1 MNWEYI
7 AGFFDAQGCVGF
19 YTTTKEYRYSYV
31 KIPKGRKQRMIIMT
45 QKTRQVLEDIHCF
58 LKSEGIESQ
67 IDERKNI
74 LNGRV
79 FPFYRLEVRGR
90 ASKIKFLEEI
100 KDKVIL
106 KRSKVIDALEDLQS
120 AENK

>member
-1 MNWEYI
+1 MNWDYV
-7 AGFFDAQGCVGF
+7 AGFFDAGGCVGF
-19 YTTTKEYRYSYV
+19 YTTTKEYHYSYAT
-31 KIPKGRKQRMIIMT
+31 IPKGRKLRMIIMT
-45 QKTRQVLEDIHCF
+45 QKTRQVLQDIHCF
-58 LKSEGIESQ
+58 LKKEGIESQ

-74 LNGRV
+74 VNGRV
-79 FPFYRLEVRGR
+79 FPYYRLEVRGR

-120 AENK
+120 AEN